1 MRADLTAVRDAISP
15 GLPETILMRGMIGW
29 IHLFGAI
36 SFELFGQ
43 LNNVI
48 EARDEFFALQMGAM
62 ADLIG
67 L

>member
-1 MRADLTAVRDAISP
+1 MDTCVVLA
-15 GLPETILMRGMIGW
+15 RGSIGW
-29 IHLFGAI
+29 IHLFGAV

-48 EARDEFFALQMGAM
+48 EAREEYVDYQMRQLGQ
-62 ADLIG
+62 LIG